1 MSIVSSKKYI
11 DMIIEFAH
19 KLHDEVTVLPH
30 YRYYEIQ
37 TVKWHHT
44 SVVFVG
50 PKPLYPNTCD
60 LWYA

>member
-1 MSIVSSKKYI
+1 
-11 DMIIEFAH
+11 MIIEFAH